1 MNDLLE
7 MLETKEKLDELIQEA
22 IGDLTVNEFQYLQES
37 GILTEGKFGKLVKF
51 GKSIANSAG
60 KPVVKL
66 PEYKSKETIVKTKD
80 LYNRMNNSTSVHSNR
95 ERRRLNSIFKKQSQL
110 LKNKV
115 SSNTPEYKEL
125 QKQVDIIRNK
135 DRISNRNE
143 RWTKKF
149 SELYKDIK
157 K

>member
-1 MNDLLE
+1 MNNLLE
-7 MLETKEKLDELIQEA
+7 LLETKEKLDELIQEA
-22 IGDLTVNEFQYLQES
+22 FGDLTVNEFQYLQES

-51 GKSIANSAG
+51 GKSIANAAE

-66 PEYKSKETIVKTKD
+66 PEYKSKEMIVKTKD
-80 LYNRMNNSTSVHSNR
+80 LYNRMNNSTSVQSNR
-95 ERRRLNSIFKKQSQL
+95 DRRRLNSIFKKQSQL

-125 QKQVDIIRNK
+125 QKQVDIIRHK
-135 DRISNRNE
+135 DRTSNRNG
-143 RWTKKF
+143 RWSKKF